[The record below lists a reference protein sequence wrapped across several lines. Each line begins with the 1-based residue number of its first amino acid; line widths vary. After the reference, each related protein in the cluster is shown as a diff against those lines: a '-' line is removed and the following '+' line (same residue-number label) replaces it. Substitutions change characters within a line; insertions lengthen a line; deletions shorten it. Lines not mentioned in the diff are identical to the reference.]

1 MLFKKIKDAT
11 GVDGSNLAAKSD
23 FIALKSNI
31 DLTDLKKI
39 SDVVSKGFVKKIKFN
54 KLNIKLKTLQ
64 KTIPGAI
71 TLVHISQYNTD
82 KQSL

>member
-39 SDVVSKGFVKKIKFN
+39 SDVVSKGFVKNIKFN

-71 TLVHISQYNTD
+71 TLVHISKYNTD

>member
-1 MLFKKIKDAT
+1 MVNVPTSLVNLKT
-11 GVDGSNLAAKSD
+11 EVDDLDVSK
-23 FIALKSNI
+23 LKRVQ
-31 DLTDLKKI
+31 TDLKKI
-39 SDVVSKGFVKKIKFN
+39 SDVVSKGFVKNITFN
-54 KLNIKLKTLQ
+54 KRNIKLKTLQ

>member
-39 SDVVSKGFVKKIKFN
+39 SDVVSKGFVKNIKFN

>member
-39 SDVVSKGFVKKIKFN
+39 SDVVSKGFVKNIKFN
-54 KLNIKLKTLQ
+54 KLNIKIKTLQ